1 MKLTLRLVAFSAA
14 LVAVAGT
21 VRLGAQRPQTP
32 GARLAAMLEAYTAG
46 DVAIFDRAVTSADWP
61 TITAALRPFFL
72 QSNVPYSAVRAAFL
86 LDLALASPARVI
98 SSSEALTVGRELLTT
113 RGQPL
118 GASPDDDRVEV
129 LWHQAAL
136 ALSQPLPMKAD
147 AGRVWIVRVRSPE
160 EYLAAIM
167 PRFLEAERRGV
178 ILPNR
183 FALARATAAA
193 ERCCPC
199 ARMIPPLGCRP
210 SRAPAG
216 RTSSADALTLF
227 DEAAQDPRLDV
238 RAEAL
243 VRGAH
248 LLQRIGRPAEALA
261 WLDRAPEHDDRVLGY
276 GGAIVR
282 GLALDALDRP
292 DEAAEAYKR
301 ALSFDPAAQVPAI
314 GAAAA
319 LLRAGRSDEAV
330 KMAEMAR
337 QLPALSNDPWATFQ
351 QGDWRFVP
359 VWLAE
364 IRRLAR

>member
-1 MKLTLRLVAFSAA
+1 MITFRALAFAAA

-21 VRLGAQRPQTP
+21 MRLGAQRTQTP
-32 GARLAAMLEAYTAG
+32 AARLAAMLEAYTTG
-46 DVAIFDRAVTSADWP
+46 DVGIFDRTITRADWP
-61 TITAALRPFFL
+61 AITAALRPFFL
-72 QSNVPYSAVRAAFL
+72 QSKAPYSAVRAAFL
-86 LDLALASPARVI
+86 LDLALAFSLQRSDRPERVVQVAPPL
-98 SSSEALTVGRELLTT
+98 EALTVGRELLTT

-118 GASPDDDRVEV
+118 GASPDDDRLEV

-136 ALSQPLPMKAD
+136 ALSQRPL
-147 AGRVWIVRVRSPE
+147 ISYPE

-167 PRFLEAERRGV
+167 PRFIEAERRGV

-199 ARMIPPLGCRP
+199 ARMIMPLGCRP
-210 SRAPAG
+210 SRAPVE
-216 RTSSADALTLF
+216 RTSSADVLTLF
-227 DEAAQDPRLDV
+227 DHAAQDPRLDV

-276 GGAIVR
+276 GGAVVR
-282 GLALDALDRP
+282 GLALDVLNRP
-292 DEAAEAYKR
+292 DESAEAYTR
-301 ALSFDPAAQVPAI
+301 ALSFEPAAQVPAI

-359 VWLAE
+359 AWLAE